1 MSEIKALVHDVFG
14 TVVDWRSAV
23 TADGQALGARK
34 GITGVDWQQFADEWR
49 GAYAPSMNR
58 VRTGELPWTNLDA
71 LHRLGLDALL
81 KKFEITGLSEEDKV
95 WFNLTWHRL
104 KPWPDSVPGL
114 TRLKTKYIIATLS
127 NGTVRLLTDMAKHCG
142 LPWDTV
148 LGSDLVK
155 HYKPDAEMYQSAIE
169 YLGSGDPGAVMM
181 VAAHNND
188 LVSRRQARDEDRL
201 HRPPLR
207 ARRQAGARLQ
217 GRARLHLRRR
227 GVRGSGEADGRVSG
241 AK

>member
-1 MSEIKALVHDVFG
+1 MSEIAALVHDVFG

-71 LHRLGLDALL
+71 LNE
-81 KKFEITGLSEEDKV
+81 KFAITGLDEADKQ

-114 TRLKTKYIIATLS
+114 TRIKQKYIIATLS
-127 NGTVRLLTDMAKHCG
+127 NGTVRLLTDMAKYCG
-142 LPWDTV
+142 LPWESV
-148 LGSDLVK
+148 PRSPPCQ
-155 HYKPDAEMYQSAIE
+155 HYKPDAEMYQSAIHF
-169 YLGSGDPGAVMM
+169 LGNDDPGSVMM
-181 VAAHNND
+181 VAAHNGD
-188 LVSRRQARDEDRL
+188 LVNAAKYGMKTAYIARPYE
-201 HRPPLR
+201 H
-207 ARRQAGARLQ
+207 
-217 GRARLHLRRR
+217 
-227 GVRGSGEADGRVSG
+227 G
-241 AK
+241 AKQ

>member
-23 TADGQALGARK
+23 TADGQALGGRK
-34 GITGVDWQQFADEWR
+34 GITGVDWERFADEWR

-71 LHRLGLDALL
+71 LHRMALDALIE
-81 KKFEITGLSEEDKV
+81 KFGITGLDEADKG
-95 WFNLTWHRL
+95 WLNQTWHRL

-114 TRLKTKYIIATLS
+114 IRIKQKYIIATLS

-148 LGSDLVK
+148 LGSDLVR

-169 YLGSGDPGAVMM
+169 FLGSGDPSAVMM

-188 LVSRRQARDEDRL
+188 LVRAAEHGMKTAYIGRPYEHGTKQARDFKAEHDFTYVATSFEDL
-201 HRPPLR
+201 ADQL
-207 ARRQAGARLQ
+207 GA
-217 GRARLHLRRR
+217 
-227 GVRGSGEADGRVSG
+227 
-241 AK
+241 

>member
-23 TADGQALGARK
+23 TADGEELGRRK

-49 GAYAPSMNR
+49 GAYGPSMAR

-71 LHRLGLDALL
+71 LHRMGLDVLL
-81 KKFEITGLSEEDKV
+81 DKVGIAGKLSEEDKT

-114 TRLKTKYIIATLS
+114 TRIKTKFIIATLS

-155 HYKPDAEMYQSAIE
+155 AYKPDAAMYQSAIE
-169 YLGSGDPGAVMM
+169 FLGSGEPGAVMM
-181 VAAHNND
+181 VAAHNSD
-188 LVSRRQARDEDRL
+188 LARAAELGMKTAYIARPYERGAAQSRDFKAEHDFTYVASGFEDL
-201 HRPPLR
+201 ATQL
-207 ARRQAGARLQ
+207 GC
-217 GRARLHLRRR
+217 
-227 GVRGSGEADGRVSG
+227 
-241 AK
+241 

>member
-1 MSEIKALVHDVFG
+1 MATRKDGTKRPVYGPRQGLARADAALQRVARARCSPNRVEEAAPMSEIKALVHDVFG

-34 GITGVDWQQFADEWR
+34 GITGVDWQRFADEWR

-71 LHRLGLDALL
+71 LHRMGLDTLL
-81 KKFEITGLSEEDKV
+81 EKFGITGLDEEDKV

-114 TRLKTKYIIATLS
+114 TRIKTKYIIATLS
-127 NGTVRLLTDMAKHCG
+127 NGTVRLLTDMAKDCS

-148 LGSDLVK
+148 L
-155 HYKPDAEMYQSAIE
+155 
-169 YLGSGDPGAVMM
+169 
-181 VAAHNND
+181 
-188 LVSRRQARDEDRL
+188 
-201 HRPPLR
+201 
-207 ARRQAGARLQ
+207 
-217 GRARLHLRRR
+217 
-227 GVRGSGEADGRVSG
+227 
-241 AK
+241 

>member
-23 TADGQALGARK
+23 TADGEALAARM
-34 GITGVDWQQFADEWR
+34 GIANVDWQQFADEWR

-58 VRTGELPWTNLDA
+58 VRTDELPWTNLDA
-71 LHRLGLDALL
+71 LHRTALDTLL
-81 KKFEITGLSEEDKV
+81 EKFVVTGLSEEDKV

-114 TRLKTKYIIATLS
+114 TRIKQKYIIATLS

-148 LGSDLVK
+148 LGSDLVQ
-155 HYKPDAEMYQSAIE
+155 HYKPDAEMYQSAIHF
-169 YLGSGDPGAVMM
+169 LGNDDPGSVMM
-181 VAAHNND
+181 VAAHNGD
-188 LVSRRQARDEDRL
+188 LVSAASHGMKTAYIARPYE
-201 HRPPLR
+201 H
-207 ARRQAGARLQ
+207 
-217 GRARLHLRRR
+217 
-227 GVRGSGEADGRVSG
+227 G
-241 AK
+241 AKQTRDFKAEHDFTYVATSFEDLATQLGT

>member
-1 MSEIKALVHDVFG
+1 MSEVQALVHDVFG

-23 TADGQALGARK
+23 TADGEALAARR

-71 LHRLGLDALL
+71 LHRMALDVLLDKFGVSGLDEADRQWL
-81 KKFEITGLSEEDKV
+81 
-95 WFNLTWHRL
+95 NLTWHRL

-114 TRLKTKYIIATLS
+114 TRLKKKYIIATLS

-142 LPWDTV
+142 LPWDAV
-148 LGSDLVK
+148 LGSDLVR
-155 HYKPDAEMYQSAIE
+155 HYKPDAAMYQAAIE
-169 YLGSGDPGAVMM
+169 FLGNGDPGAVMM

-188 LVSRRQARDEDRL
+188 LVSAAS
-201 HRPPLR
+201 HGMKTAFVGRPYE
-207 ARRQAGARLQ
+207 
-217 GRARLHLRRR
+217 H
-227 GVRGSGEADGRVSG
+227 G
-241 AK
+241 AKQSRDFKAEHDFTIVANDFEDLAGRLGA

>member
-1 MSEIKALVHDVFG
+1 MTEIKALVHDVFG

-23 TADGQALGARK
+23 TADGEALAARK

-71 LHRLGLDALL
+71 LHRMALDTLL
-81 KKFEITGLSEEDKV
+81 EKFGVAGKLTEEDKV

-114 TRLKTKYIIATLS
+114 TRIKKKYIIATLS

-148 LGSDLVK
+148 LGSDLVQ
-155 HYKPDAEMYQSAIE
+155 HYKPDAEMYKSAIHF
-169 YLGSGDPGAVMM
+169 LGNDEPGSVMM
-181 VAAHNND
+181 VAAHNSD
-188 LVSRRQARDEDRL
+188 LVHAASHGMKTAFISRPYEHGAKQSRDFKAEYDFTYIARDFENLADQL
-201 HRPPLR
+201 
-207 ARRQAGARLQ
+207 GA
-217 GRARLHLRRR
+217 
-227 GVRGSGEADGRVSG
+227 
-241 AK
+241 

>member
-23 TADGQALGARK
+23 TADGEQLGRRK

-71 LHRLGLDALL
+71 LHRMGLDALL
-81 KKFEITGLSEEDKV
+81 DKFGIAGKLGEEDKI

-114 TRLKTKYIIATLS
+114 TRIKTNFIISTLS

-148 LGSDLVK
+148 LGSDLVR

-169 YLGSGDPGAVMM
+169 FLGSGDPGAVMM
-181 VAAHNND
+181 VAAHNGD
-188 LVSRRQARDEDRL
+188 LVSASKHGMKTAYINRPYERGTKQDRDFKAEHDFTYVATSFEDL
-201 HRPPLR
+201 ATQL
-207 ARRQAGARLQ
+207 GC
-217 GRARLHLRRR
+217 
-227 GVRGSGEADGRVSG
+227 
-241 AK
+241 